1 MASEDPVPQSVP
13 PGLAASLNG
22 RALVSALRRRWLTAC
37 VCSVLATFGAAGATW
52 LFLPTPKHTAQTLL
66 HVEAHPPSVVY
77 QRGET
82 KADFQSYQRTQIAL
96 VKSRFVLNA
105 ALRDPEVASLGLVR
119 DPIDPIG
126 WLQREL
132 LIDFS
137 IAPEI
142 LRIALTGDQPEE
154 AKVLVAKITK
164 AYLDEI
170 VKREDGKKRDRQEK
184 LKEIHERYQENLRTK
199 RRTLRELIENVGSGD
214 PATIALKQRF
224 SQEQLALTEK
234 ELLQLDSELRKLQTE
249 LSLAKTKETSKADWK
264 VPDADLD
271 DLVQKDLGMQ
281 KLAARKSKLEQD
293 ISDALRVAVRG
304 ENEPRVQSLR
314 KELAA
319 LETTIK
325 ERRAELRPKLTEQAL
340 SRVHDQMHNN
350 RTAMAERVQSLA
362 ELRKVLVKDI
372 DRLAS
377 ESRTLNKGSLDIESY
392 RQDIAQT
399 EETGRKVSAELEALT
414 VELKAVPRITELE
427 SAFVTQPDDYKRRG
441 WATAAAAALGLLL
454 ALLAVGWREIRLG
467 RVQSPDELAQGLGI
481 KLLGTVPPL
490 PKLGSEGEVAPSA
503 AEIHLLPDALDATRA
518 MLLHAARA
526 HAARVVMITSAVA
539 GEGKTTLAGRLAAS
553 LARTGRKTLLIDAD
567 LRNPGLHRLFKLP
580 NAPGLS
586 DALLATAPVEE
597 AIRETAFTGLSM
609 LSAGRPDNAIAPAI
623 ALENLGIVLKEL
635 RDQYDLV
642 LIDSPPVLAVADPL
656 LIGQQ
661 VDGAILSTLHDFSQ
675 LPKVHAAYERLTQL
689 EIRVF
694 GAVLNG
700 TDAGLAEP
708 DYPYASSRSPFETPL
723 SACGRGAGGE
733 G

>member
-1 MASEDPVPQSVP
+1 MASEDPVPQSAP
-13 PGLAASLNG
+13 PGLAASLNW
-22 RALVSALRRRWLTAC
+22 RTLLLALRRRWLAAC
-37 VCSVLATFGAAGATW
+37 VCSVLATLSAAGAIW

-77 QRGET
+77 QRGES

-105 ALRDPEVASLGLVR
+105 ALRDPEVASLSLVR

-132 LIDFS
+132 LVDFS

-234 ELLQLDSELRKLQTE
+234 ELLQLDSELRKLQSE
-249 LSLAKTKETSKADWK
+249 LSLAKTKENNRADWK

-281 KLAARKSKLEQD
+281 KLNARRIKLEQD

-319 LETTIK
+319 LEVTIK

-350 RTAMAERVQSLA
+350 RTAMAERAQSLA

-399 EETGRKVSAELEALT
+399 EETARKVSAELEVLT

-441 WATAAAAALGLLL
+441 WATAAAAVLGLLL
-454 ALLAVGWREIRLG
+454 SLLAIGWRDIRLG
-467 RVQSPDELAQGLGI
+467 RVQSPGELAQGLGI

-490 PKLGSEGEVAPSA
+490 PKLGSEGGAAASAA
-503 AEIHLLPDALDATRA
+503 AEINLLPDALDATRA
-518 MLLHAARA
+518 MLLHAARTN
-526 HAARVVMITSAVA
+526 AARVVMITSAVA

-553 LARTGRKTLLIDAD
+553 LARTGRRTLLIDGD

-586 DALLATAPVEE
+586 DALLATAAVEE
-597 AIRETAFTGLSM
+597 TIRQTGFTGLSV
-609 LSAGRPDNAIAPAI
+609 LPAGRPDNAIAPAI
-623 ALENLGIVLKEL
+623 ALENLGILLKEL

-675 LPKVHAAYERLTQL
+675 LPKVHAAYERLKQL

-708 DYPYASSRSPFETPL
+708 DYPYGSSS
-723 SACGRGAGGE
+723 SAPVDAPAAA
-733 G
+733 

>member
-1 MASEDPVPQSVP
+1 MANEDSVLKSKSA
-13 PGLAASLNG
+13 GLIASPTARTLLL
-22 RALVSALRRRWLTAC
+22 ALQRRWLTAC
-37 VCSVLATFGAAGATW
+37 VCAALATVGAAGATW

-77 QRGET
+77 QRGES

-105 ALRDPEVASLGLVR
+105 ALRDPEVASLSLVR
-119 DPIDPIG
+119 DPIDPIS

-132 LIDFS
+132 LVDFT

-170 VKREDGKKRDRQEK
+170 VKREDGKKRDRQQK

-234 ELLQLDSELRKLQTE
+234 ELLQLDSELRKLHTE
-249 LSLAKTKETSKADWK
+249 LALAKTKETSGADWK

-281 KLAARKSKLEQD
+281 KLVARKAKTEQD
-293 ISDALRVAVRG
+293 ISEALHVAVRG

-314 KELAA
+314 KELTS

-340 SRVHDQMHNN
+340 SRVRDQMHNN
-350 RTAMAERVQSLA
+350 RTAMAERAQSLA

-372 DRLAS
+372 DRLAG

-399 EETGRKVSAELEALT
+399 EETAKKVSAELEALT

-427 SAFVTQPDDYKRRG
+427 SAFVTQPDDNKRRG
-441 WATAAAAALGLLL
+441 WATAAAGVLGLLL
-454 ALLAVGWREIRLG
+454 ALLAVAWQEFRLH
-467 RVQSPDELAQGLGI
+467 RIQSAGELAHGLGI
-481 KLLGTVPPL
+481 KILGTVPP
-490 PKLGSEGEVAPSA
+490 PAPLGADTA
-503 AEIHLLPDALDATRA
+503 ALSTAAQVNLLPDALDATRA
-518 MLLHAARA
+518 MLLHAARG
-526 HAARVVMITSAVA
+526 HAARVVMVTSAVA
-539 GEGKTTLAGRLAAS
+539 REGKTTLAGRLAAS
-553 LARTGRKTLLIDAD
+553 LARTGRKTLLIDGD
-567 LRNPGLHRLFKLP
+567 LRKPGLHRLFNL
-580 NAPGLS
+580 ADTPGLS
-586 DALLATAPVEE
+586 DALLATAAVEQT
-597 AIRETAFTGLSM
+597 IRETALTGLSV
-609 LSAGRPDNAIAPAI
+609 LPAGRVDNAALPAI
-623 ALENLGIVLKEL
+623 ALENLGILLKEL
-635 RDQYDLV
+635 RDQYDLIV
-642 LIDSPPVLAVADPL
+642 VDSPPVLAVADAL

-675 LPKVHAAYERLTQL
+675 LPKVYAAYERLTQL

-700 TDAGLAEP
+700 ADAGLAEP
-708 DYPYASSRSPFETPL
+708 DYPYASSSSTPIDTP
-723 SACGRGAGGE
+723 AAAA
-733 G
+733 